1 MLDREQIDYLSPD
14 KPLEYPEQDRLGYS
28 NFARHLSESIC
39 KMAPLDGFVISVYG
53 SWGSGKSTLLN
64 FLVYYLKQMPEDEQ
78 PIIMHFNPWWFS
90 GHEDLTISFFGQLQA
105 ELSKG
110 KSITDLDKL
119 KETIAE
125 FAGLVSKIPVPDPA
139 IKSMAVTANI
149 LLKKSAPELKD
160 KIAKSL
166 REQKKKILVI
176 IDDIDRLAADEI
188 RQLFR
193 VIKSV
198 ADFPNVVY
206 LLAFDKRVVIKAL
219 EKTQDIPGE
228 EYLEKIV
235 QTPFELP
242 IPDKNSLRRLLF
254 EKLDLILTDTPEELF
269 DKRYWPNVY
278 FQGIDHFITTPR
290 DVIRLTNTLNVTYP
304 AVKGEVNS
312 VDFIAIETLRVFCP
326 IAYHTIGENE
336 EEFTRHN
343 KWNSF
348 IDSKMEVP
356 KKFHNSWIET
366 VQDKDR
372 ESVKRLLTAI
382 FPRVGSAWG
391 GSNYGGDWE
400 STWRR
405 QLRVCSHDAFPMYFR
420 LNLPEGSISYTEMK
434 ALLALADDPVAF
446 ANKLLELANQKRPD
460 GTTRVR
466 QFFEKLEDYTAE
478 DVPEEAIPK
487 ILKVFFDIGDELLC
501 PEDRDEMLFG
511 NSIRIIRI
519 SRQLLLRFDENE
531 RYNILNKSMSEGRA
545 ISMIVHEVS
554 VQRQGLDKHKEGEVG
569 SGADEILIN
578 SDHLDLLEKIA
589 LEKVVEAAK
598 NGTLLNIPDLVYVLY
613 WWNKFD
619 KIEDIRHWV
628 QEVITDDHGLAM
640 FLEKFLSKGYKGY
653 SDGYTEAYYRLDP
666 RVLELFLDLSQI
678 IDRARRIAYDEG
690 ITENKRNALKQFIKE
705 YEILEGGEDPN
716 DSWVRSK
723 WKMD

>member
-1 MLDREQIDYLSPD
+1 M
-14 KPLEYPEQDRLGYS
+14 
-28 NFARHLSESIC
+28 
-39 KMAPLDGFVISVYG
+39 
-53 SWGSGKSTLLN
+53 
-64 FLVYYLKQMPEDEQ
+64 
-78 PIIMHFNPWWFS
+78 
-90 GHEDLTISFFGQLQA
+90 
-105 ELSKG
+105 
-110 KSITDLDKL
+110 
-119 KETIAE
+119 
-125 FAGLVSKIPVPDPA
+125 
-139 IKSMAVTANI
+139 
-149 LLKKSAPELKD
+149 
-160 KIAKSL
+160 
-166 REQKKKILVI
+166 
-176 IDDIDRLAADEI
+176 
-188 RQLFR
+188 
-193 VIKSV
+193 
-198 ADFPNVVY
+198 
-206 LLAFDKRVVIKAL
+206 
-219 EKTQDIPGE
+219 
-228 EYLEKIV
+228 
-235 QTPFELP
+235 
-242 IPDKNSLRRLLF
+242 
-254 EKLDLILTDTPEELF
+254 
-269 DKRYWPNVY
+269 
-278 FQGIDHFITTPR
+278 
-290 DVIRLTNTLNVTYP
+290 
-304 AVKGEVNS
+304 
-312 VDFIAIETLRVFCP
+312 
-326 IAYHTIGENE
+326 IGENE

-343 KWNSF
+343 KRDGF
-348 IDSKMEVP
+348 IDSKIEGL

-391 GSNYGGDWE
+391 GSNYGWDWE

-501 PEDRDEMLFG
+501 PEDRDEMPFG

-589 LEKVVEAAK
+589 LEKVVEAAQ
-598 NGTLLNIPDLVYVLY
+598 NGTLLNISDLVYVLY

-628 QEVITDDHGLAM
+628 QEVITDDDVLAM

-678 IDRARRIAYDEG
+678 IDRARKIAYDEG
-690 ITENKRNALKQFIKE
+690 ITENQRNALKQFIKE